1 MHRIDY
7 LSTYLFPQSKVQ
19 IATNSQT
26 SLALPLQATAYSA
39 PLMRRIRE
47 KREGSKVLQI
57 HKRTREG
64 LRVNVRYQFDFFM
77 LLNFNQ
83 YFAICCCCCWRSQVG
98 RSWKGN
104 LSLFD

>member
-1 MHRIDY
+1 
-7 LSTYLFPQSKVQ
+7 
-19 IATNSQT
+19 
-26 SLALPLQATAYSA
+26 
-39 PLMRRIRE
+39 MRRIRE

-83 YFAICCCCCWRSQVG
+83 YLQFRCCCCCWRSQAG
-98 RSWKGN
+98 CLWTHIWPEIISHRSIEPIEREVCVLAKDVWRG
-104 LSLFD
+104 LLASGFMM